1 MLFVEKYRP
10 ANLDDFCGKSQQII
24 NKYKNGNLL
33 LHGPS
38 GCGKSSIF
46 RIFLKDN
53 HENSIFRSSKYK
65 NNFCIFIEKLNNFVN
80 FKSTN
85 SKIVYIDEFESI
97 CLADQ
102 QILYEIMKTRKDVRF
117 YITCNDIKKV
127 LANVQAECKIFEFKA
142 LSYNDVEQSIL
153 KICSAEQISYD
164 KKNFKKI
171 FSECNCDFRK
181 FLSNL
186 QIMKNIFGGKFGIDE
201 YFAIY
206 PKNITYRWLIELKKN
221 KREISEILFEDSVDI
236 CAILHQIAQS
246 KPEKRNDIE
255 KLISISGEVHNMNV
269 FVDHIVSKFF

>member
-10 ANLDDFCGKSQQII
+10 SNLDDFCGKNQKII

-33 LHGPS
+33 LYGPS

-46 RIFLKDN
+46 RIFLKDVN
-53 HENSIFRSSKYK
+53 ENSIFRSSKYK
-65 NNFCIFIEKLNNFVN
+65 NNFSMLIEKLNHFVT
-80 FKSTN
+80 FKSTDK
-85 SKIVYIDEFESI
+85 KIVYIDEFESI
-97 CLADQ
+97 CLSDQ

-127 LANVQAECKIFEFKA
+127 LTNVQAECKKFEFQS
-142 LSYNDVEQSIL
+142 LSYNDIEQSIM
-153 KICSAEQISYD
+153 KICLAEQISYD

-171 FSECNCDFRK
+171 FAECNCDFRK

-186 QIMKNIFGGKFGIDE
+186 QIMKNIFGSKFGIDE

-206 PKNITYRWLIELKKN
+206 PRKITYKWLIELKKN
-221 KREISEILFEDSVDI
+221 KREISEFLFEESVDI
-236 CAILHQIAQS
+236 NSILQQIAQA

-255 KLISISGEVHNMNV
+255 KLISISDEVHNMNV
-269 FVDHIVSKFF
+269 FVDHIVTKFF